1 MAPKRALNEQSKSD
15 KKILAIAT
23 AAAKLFSSKGYVETS
38 GEDIAAAAKMSK
50 SAMYYYFSNK
60 SDILNFVV
68 TTFLDAVLANLEQD
82 LDEAKDPAERLRLII
97 FRHIK
102 KYVQHVYL
110 AKTLINEVHNL
121 PSAKRKKI
129 EGKERQYFDI
139 ISNTILAYAGHEID
153 KNRLT
158 VLTFNLL
165 GMSNWIYSWYDP
177 QGPINAE
184 QLSQM
189 IFDVFTGSF
198 WKNESDT

>member
-1 MAPKRALNEQSKSD
+1 M
-15 KKILAIAT
+15 
-23 AAAKLFSSKGYVETS
+23 ETS

-60 SDILNFVV
+60 SDILYFVV
-68 TTFLDAVLANLEQD
+68 STFLDAVLANLRQD
-82 LDEAKDPAERLRLII
+82 LDESEEPAERLRRII

-102 KYVQHVYL
+102 TYIENMYF
-110 AKTLINEVHNL
+110 AKTLINEAHNL
-121 PSAKRKKI
+121 PSPKRKKI
-129 EGKERQYFDI
+129 HGKEREYFDA
-139 ISNTILAYAGHEID
+139 ISRTILAYAGHEID

-177 QGPINAE
+177 QGPINPE

-189 IFDVFTGSF
+189 IFDIFTGSF
-198 WKNESDT
+198 WEKESDTE

>member
-1 MAPKRALNEQSKSD
+1 VTPRRALNEQPKSD
-15 KKILAIAT
+15 RKVLSIAT

-60 SDILNFVV
+60 SDILYFVV
-68 TTFLDAVLANLEQD
+68 TTFLDAVLANLQQD
-82 LDEAKDPAERLRLII
+82 LDESEDSAERLRRII

-102 KYVQHVYL
+102 TYNDHMYF
-110 AKTLINEVHNL
+110 AKTLISEAHNL

-129 EGKERQYFDI
+129 QGKERQYFDA
-139 ISNTILAYAGHEID
+139 ISKTILAYAGHDID

-177 QGPINAE
+177 QGAIKPE
-184 QLSQM
+184 ELSQM
-189 IFDVFTGSF
+189 IFDIFTGSF
-198 WKNESDT
+198 WKKESDT